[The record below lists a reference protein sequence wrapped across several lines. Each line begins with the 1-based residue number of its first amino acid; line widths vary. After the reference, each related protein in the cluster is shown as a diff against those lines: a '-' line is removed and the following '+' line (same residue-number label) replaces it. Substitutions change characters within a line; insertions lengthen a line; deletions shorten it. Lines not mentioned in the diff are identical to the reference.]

1 MKLFGSKDNDDG
13 LNEGLEED
21 TFDPGFDT
29 EADAA
34 LDMDADF
41 GGEGSDDG
49 GGPLAAPSRD
59 FDGGKKSRKGLL
71 AILLLLLAGGG
82 AGGYYYLNMMGN
94 DVPLNAAAGKKPAIN
109 AQTAAV
115 IGDNVPPMPQA
126 VANTGISQAV
136 ANTDIPQMDI
146 TADAGTDMPDPFAA
160 VTTAE
165 PIDMPGFDAP
175 VAPVSDAATTTA
187 APTLE
192 DVMDPFA
199 EIGAAPAAE
208 ETLAAVPADDFQVVD
223 APLEIEAPAQTD
235 TVQDTPTTAVADMPT
250 DIPGDL
256 PTGAPATVTDAAQ
269 EAAPANALP
278 GFAEMAGRTA
288 ADPAGDLPM
297 PDMTDVMAA
306 PDAPD
311 VAADT
316 EGATTPAAA
325 AGDIAA
331 PTATPPVAN
340 AATKPAGTPPTD
352 AEKAIVENAAMLDQ
366 LSAPAQG
373 TAQDPAARG
382 KTADEIL
389 GEAAIV
395 RRLPDTYLVVRK
407 DHASGDLDTRLKTAR
422 VALMGNRFSAA
433 VQLFD
438 ELQRDYPRDER
449 VTMGRALALQQ
460 MGRTTDALT
469 AYEEILGANPKNL
482 EALTNMLGLLKTT
495 NPALAAEKLE
505 ELRTVYPYNAD
516 IAAQLGISHAS
527 LKNYDAAMQYLDMA
541 EALEPGNAYVYYNK
555 AVLYDRLGQQNMATS
570 MYRRILQMHAEGRLS
585 EPLPLEAIR
594 NRLSSMR

>member
-13 LNEGLEED
+13 LNEGLEDD

-29 EADAA
+29 EADTA
-34 LDMDADF
+34 LDLDADF
-41 GGEGSDDG
+41 GGEGGDDG

-59 FDGGKKSRKGLL
+59 FGGGKKSRKGLL
-71 AILLLLLAGGG
+71 AVLLLLLAGGG

-94 DVPLNAAAGKKPAIN
+94 DVPLNAAAGKKPAVN

-126 VANTGISQAV
+126 VANTDLSQAA
-136 ANTDIPQMDI
+136 ANTDMPQMD
-146 TADAGTDMPDPFAA
+146 TAADAGMAMPDPFAA

-175 VAPVSDAATTTA
+175 AADTTTTA
-187 APTLE
+187 SAPE

-199 EIGAAPAAE
+199 AIGAPPAAE
-208 ETLAAVPADDFQVVD
+208 ETLDAAPADDFQVVD
-223 APLEIEAPAQTD
+223 APLEIEEPALTEA
-235 TVQDTPTTAVADMPT
+235 VQDSPQAAVADVPAEIPT

-256 PTGAPATVTDAAQ
+256 PTGAPAVVTDATQ

-278 GFAEMAGRTA
+278 GFTEMAERTA
-288 ADPAGDLPM
+288 TDPAGDLPM
-297 PDMTDVMAA
+297 PDMTDVMTA

-316 EGATTPAAA
+316 TAATTPAAA
-325 AGDIAA
+325 TGDITA
-331 PTATPPVAN
+331 PTTTPPVAN
-340 AATKPAGTPPTD
+340 AATKPAGAPPTD

-366 LSAPAQG
+366 LSAPAPG

-389 GEAAIV
+389 GEPAIV

-460 MGRTTDALT
+460 MGRAADALA

-516 IAAQLGISHAS
+516 IAAQLGISHAG
-527 LKNYDAAMQYLDMA
+527 LKNYEAAMQYLDMA

-570 MYRRILQMHAEGRLS
+570 MYRRILQMHAEGRLN
-585 EPLPLEAIR
+585 EPLPLDAIR